1 MLDQLRS
8 FARRYAPG
16 TDVGLAFGMVVLL
29 AVLVIPLP
37 TVLLDM
43 GLALSITASVLV
55 LMVAMFLRR
64 PLDFTSFP
72 DIVAADHIVA
82 AIAER
87 CDDEAHPKSR

>member
-1 MLDQLRS
+1 
-8 FARRYAPG
+8 
-16 TDVGLAFGMVVLL
+16 MVMLL

-43 GLALSITASVLV
+43 GLAVSITASVLV

-72 DIVAADHIVA
+72 TLLLLTTLAAAV
-82 AIAER
+82 AER
-87 CDDEAHPKSR
+87 RHDKADPKPWQRGPTRGRATSWRRSAVS